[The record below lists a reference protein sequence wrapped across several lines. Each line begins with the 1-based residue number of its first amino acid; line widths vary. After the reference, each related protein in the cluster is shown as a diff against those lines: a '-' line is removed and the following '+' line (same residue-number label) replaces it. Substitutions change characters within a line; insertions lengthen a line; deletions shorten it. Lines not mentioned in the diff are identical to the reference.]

1 MSNLP
6 NELSY
11 LINRESENE
20 HVIDQ
25 LIKDAPEE
33 ILGDLLHTAV
43 KELSLLAAK
52 KVLARQPDVMKLL
65 TVKGFSKTPTPVHF
79 YLCDDFDYV
88 FMDDEEDFEEKRLA
102 MLQMLLAHNADPNWQ
117 GKNRGVLDVAIQ
129 STSEAIIKCLLAAG
143 ADIDKT
149 LKGSAL
155 NVAIKSIDDEQKR
168 KGILQ
173 LLLESGADVNGEAQ
187 HRPILTAARE
197 NQIDTIQFLL
207 DAGADLYAAND
218 AGKNLL
224 DLAAENLQHE
234 IIDFCAAKD
243 WHLDSEQKILL
254 NYSKAAQS
262 LDYASLFNLSTQ
274 FPAKYLSQQEMINFS
289 YAATQVKQHQAAIDW
304 VQGAIE
310 YKLTAAA
317 INRCIAAFTYASR
330 FSEAVNCFT
339 TYQDRITFQQLD
351 NFAKA
356 NLLVAALQTH
366 NQNLIQTI
374 LDNISACDSTA
385 QGAGLLYFNAACVC
399 SLQDQLNQAFRFVVA
414 ARLNDFKTTSI
425 DTDSDLEPLRE
436 LTEFYVL
443 QDWKNLPANFYRAYS
458 NDKELWYFQDHL
470 YEIDF
475 AEQRCDEIEL
485 DASNSAVEK
494 AMAVCYA
501 LRDYEQQGNNPLSR
515 PSAALN
521 SLCEDITTAM
531 MELLD
536 SDNGDQYKGIGF
548 EWSLGADP
556 LSCQWWAQGILDR
569 DQNDDDDERQI
580 WDDFKIP
587 FTSYFWCDEP
597 MYQALTESIK
607 SITAE
612 MFKDRE
618 FFIQLGRYSDEKE
631 PIKLGCGSD

>member
-1 MSNLP
+1 MSNAYQL
-6 NELSY
+6 NY
-11 LINRESENE
+11 LIHTESESE
-20 HVIDQ
+20 IDQ
-25 LIKDAPEE
+25 LIAEADYD
-33 ILGDLLHTAV
+33 ILGDLLHVAV
-43 KELSLLAAK
+43 QELSVNTARK
-52 KVLARQPDVMKLL
+52 ILARQPDVMKLL
-65 TVKGFSKTPTPVHF
+65 TVKGFSKTPTPAHF
-79 YLCDDFDYV
+79 YLCDDFDYM
-88 FMDDEEDFEEKRLA
+88 FMDDEEDFKEKRLA
-102 MLQMLLAHNADPNWQ
+102 MLQLLLAHNADPNWQ
-117 GKNRGVLDVAIQ
+117 GKNGGALDAAIQ
-129 STSEAIIKCLLAAG
+129 SANEALIKCLLAAG
-143 ADIDKT
+143 ADINKT
-149 LKGSAL
+149 HKGSAL
-155 NVAIKSIDDEQKR
+155 NVAIKSINDEQKR

-173 LLLESGADVNGEAQ
+173 LLLESGADVNGDAQ

-197 NQIDTIQFLL
+197 NQIGTIQFLL
-207 DAGADLYAAND
+207 DAGADLYAVND

-224 DLAAENLQHE
+224 DIAAERQQKS
-234 IIDFCAAKD
+234 IIDFCSSLN
-243 WHLDSEQKILL
+243 WHLSDDQKILMECTIASENL
-254 NYSKAAQS
+254 N
-262 LDYASLFNLSTQ
+262 
-274 FPAKYLSQQEMINFS
+274 FPAIYEVSKRFPEHYLEHKHMIGFS
-289 YAATQVKQHQAAIDW
+289 YAATQVKDHKLAIEW
-304 VQGAIE
+304 VQKAIE
-310 YKLTAAA
+310 RELNAVAV
-317 INRCIAAFTYASR
+317 NRYIAAWTYASN
-330 FSEAVNCFT
+330 FSEAIACFEQYK
-339 TYQDRITFQQLD
+339 YQIKLEDLD
-351 NFAKA
+351 NFAQA
-356 NLLVAALQTH
+356 NLLVAALQTS
-366 NQNLIQTI
+366 NPLIDEI
-374 LDNISACDSTA
+374 LEAIQACESTKD
-385 QGAGLLYFNAACVC
+385 GAGLLYFNAACVC
-399 SLQDQLNQAFRFVVA
+399 SLRNQLDQCFRFLVA
-414 ARLNDFKTTSI
+414 SRLNNFKTSSI
-425 DTDSDLEPLRE
+425 DFDSDLDNMRE
-436 LTEFYVL
+436 KTEFYVL

-485 DASNSAVEK
+485 DANNSAVEK

-556 LSCQWWAQGILDR
+556 LSCQWWAQGILYQ
-569 DQNDDDDERQI
+569 DQNDDDDDERQI